1 MRVGL
6 GAEEGKEARLDV
18 IREDLLNSLLVEID
32 NKGQR
37 LASDEGSNGS
47 LCDIFG
53 QHSAAIINSLQ
64 QKHSLALNLVLG
76 SDLAIGGD
84 AGSSSEASLRCV
96 RYLWSSNTQCHVLAW
111 KVGTFNHRR
120 QCFNNI
126 SKELKP
132 QQ

>member
-1 MRVGL
+1 MTSR
-6 GAEEGKEARLDV
+6 
-18 IREDLLNSLLVEID
+18 
-32 NKGQR
+32 
-37 LASDEGSNGS
+37 
-47 LCDIFG
+47 DIFG

-84 AGSSSEASLRCV
+84 AGSSSEASLGCV
-96 RYLWSSNTQCHVLAW
+96 RFLVVKHSNQCHVLAW